1 MEATNNLTKDFLEEA
16 LVITAGNRHKIYGD
30 KIKNHCNI
38 ASMWSAY
45 LGKEITA
52 RDVAL
57 MMTLLKVARTK
68 IGSHN
73 PDDYVDGAGYM
84 AIAGD
89 IADDNSDD
97 TLPRQLELNL

>member
-1 MEATNNLTKDFLEEA
+1 
-16 LVITAGNRHKIYGD
+16 
-30 KIKNHCNI
+30 
-38 ASMWSAY
+38 
-45 LGKEITA
+45 
-52 RDVAL
+52 

-84 AIAGD
+84 AIAGE